1 MSMNIFFRAFT
12 QPEIEAMVNDHSLID
27 QWVLEDEK
35 YTLNTDVE
43 TAWDVLAAILDGVG
57 FWIGE
62 EVDDALFNG
71 CNLISAAEVKVN
83 AEKLAAWTHAQIMA
97 GMRAVGDSSELY
109 HFEVFQD
116 DDEYLLAQFDCLQN
130 FYKQAAEQGLG
141 ALSYAA

>member
-57 FWIGE
+57 FWIGV

-83 AEKLAAWTHAQIMA
+83 AEKLAAWTHAQIRA
-97 GMRAVGDSSELY
+97 GMSALGDSSDLY

-116 DDEYLLAQFDCLQN
+116 DDEYLLEQFDCLQS

>member
-1 MSMNIFFRAFT
+1 MNIFFRAFT

-97 GMRAVGDSSELY
+97 GMRALGDSSDLY
-109 HFEVFQD
+109 HFEVFQG
-116 DDEYLLAQFDCLQN
+116 YHPIIH
-130 FYKQAAEQGLG
+130 
-141 ALSYAA
+141 

>member
-71 CNLISAAEVKVN
+71 CNLISAADVKVN
-83 AEKLAAWTHAQIMA
+83 AEKLAAWTHEQIMA
-97 GMRAVGDSSELY
+97 GMRALGDSSDLY

-116 DDEYLLAQFDCLQN
+116 DDEYLLEQFDCLQN
-130 FYKQAAEQGLG
+130 FYKEAAEQGLG

>member
-1 MSMNIFFRAFT
+1 MNIFFRAFT

>member
-1 MSMNIFFRAFT
+1 MNIFFRAFT

-71 CNLISAAEVKVN
+71 CNLISAAEVKAN
-83 AEKLAAWTHAQIMA
+83 AEKLATWTHAQIMA
-97 GMRAVGDSSELY
+97 GMRALGDSSDLY

-116 DDEYLLAQFDCLQN
+116 DEYLLEQFDCLQS
-130 FYKQAAEQGLG
+130 FYKEAAEQGLG